1 MRRDARDRAPD
12 AEEREFKMDRRPV
25 QKIEVK
31 MTILMRADS
40 PEAAQAEIEALE
52 AVEVA
57 EMITSDD
64 AVGSL
69 TVVSAETVARDEVE
83 AELQEVGNDGTF
95 FEIGDED
102 DVDDA
107 EDGDAR

>member
-1 MRRDARDRAPD
+1 
-12 AEEREFKMDRRPV
+12 
-25 QKIEVK
+25 

-83 AELQEVGNDGTF
+83 AELQEIGNDGTF
-95 FEIGDED
+95 FDLGD
-102 DVDDA
+102 DDA
-107 EDGDAR
+107 DDSEDGDER